1 VNGPIE
7 EIPDPPA
14 ERTIDWV
21 INNRPQ
27 DLLAV
32 VAEFP
37 DEMIPRKT
45 NRNIVLIDY
54 YNPQTYKIVSDTTY
68 RPIFISFSPD
78 KKKIIF
84 GDSNYYIMD
93 LGPTLVLY
101 DLEENTFLRIDDPYD
116 PLPDVFFLPG
126 INPVWNYDGTGF
138 YFTNVPAWYFQE
150 LYYYDFLTNQGS
162 SIHSGRQQKTYV
174 VDIVGPDTLIVFS
187 NDTLTTGK
195 SQGYYYMSND
205 GQFLSRINN
214 DKLIYYN
221 MNNPYP
227 YLYPFLGK
235 LRWYKDL
242 QLFAFDDWG
251 NWIPGGY
258 MDTRF
263 ALTNQDGSYYKFFP
277 LNEQYNEYGIGWNN
291 NDMEFLILRGDIKLL
306 KLDYQTGKMKD
317 YLIPQI
323 IPSCIGFW
331 QADF

>member
-1 VNGPIE
+1 MIIYSCSDVNGISE
-7 EIPDPPA
+7 PDQ
-14 ERTIDWV
+14 ERNIDWV
-21 INNRPQ
+21 IQNRPQ

-32 VAEFP
+32 IAEFP
-37 DEMIPRKT
+37 DEMIPQKT

-54 YNPQTYKIVSDTTY
+54 YNPQTYKIVSDTIY
-68 RPIFISFSPD
+68 RPDFVSFSPD

-84 GDSNYYIMD
+84 GDSNYYIFD
-93 LGPTLVLY
+93 SGPTLVLY
-101 DLEENTFLRIDDPYD
+101 DLEENTFLRIYD
-116 PLPDVFFLPG
+116 NMPG
-126 INPVWNYDGTGF
+126 IGPVWNYEGTGF
-138 YFTNVPAWYFQE
+138 YFTNVPAWGFQN
-150 LYYYDFLTNQGS
+150 LYYYDFLTNRGV
-162 SIHSGRQQKTYV
+162 SIHARRQQKTYV

-242 QLFAFDDWG
+242 QLFAFEDMGD
-251 NWIPGGY
+251 WIPGGY
-258 MDTRF
+258 IDIRF

-291 NDMEFLILRGDIKLL
+291 NEMEFLILRGDINVKIKLL
-306 KLDYQTGKMKD
+306 RLDYKTGKMKD